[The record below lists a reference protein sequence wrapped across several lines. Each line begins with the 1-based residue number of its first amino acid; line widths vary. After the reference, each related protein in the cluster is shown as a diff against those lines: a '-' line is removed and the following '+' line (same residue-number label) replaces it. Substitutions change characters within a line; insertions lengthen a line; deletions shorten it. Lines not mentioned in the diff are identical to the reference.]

1 MSVPSH
7 PRFNYIAFAS
17 FVIAFAAS
25 FLFLIL
31 VKALYPQ
38 ITLYHYLNTDF
49 YILLGTT
56 LFSGFATLKYFFH
69 PKITKKQVINN
80 RIYVAAILNLG
91 ILLALKWG
99 VFQEAT
105 FYGPWFLCWF
115 VVLTA
120 LQNIFFVYLYYAFA
134 RLRIVGSDVLEDI
147 EEHRKE
153 AQRNY
158 SPVSQ
163 TKSEIVENFIGKRIF
178 TWIGRHVDIENSKT
192 TICSTYTSLNI
203 ELLPRY
209 SADVIINLRKVN
221 DIRRFN
227 LFFEYVN
234 GKLPQNGTFIG
245 LAETIECRNSQIL
258 KKTFFPLNRLLLAF
272 DFIVNRILPKVKLT
286 QELYFFYTKGENR
299 AISKAE
305 VLGRLYSCGFELID
319 STVINNCFLF
329 YVRKVKIPIY
339 DNNPTY
345 GPFVA
350 LRRIG
355 KDKKIVQIYKLRT
368 MYPYSEYIQKYVY
381 DLQGTSNGDKAENDF
396 RITGWGHFFRK
407 FWLDELPM
415 LINLMKGDVKIVG
428 VRPLSKTKFDTYPSE
443 LQEKRT
449 RTRPGLIPPFYADMP
464 KTQDELFSS
473 EDRYLDAYF
482 QSPVKTDI
490 RYFFK
495 AFYNIVIKKAR
506 SK

>member
-31 VKALYPQ
+31 VKALYPR
-38 ITLYHYLNTDF
+38 ITLFHYLNTDF

-69 PKITKKQVINN
+69 PKITKKQVVNN
-80 RIYVAAILNLG
+80 RIYVAAILNLS

-99 VFQEAT
+99 MFQEAT
-105 FYGPWFLCWF
+105 FYGPWFLWWF

-120 LQNIFFVYLYYAFA
+120 FQDVFFVYLYYAFV
-134 RLRIVGSDVLEDI
+134 RSRTVDSDVSEDI
-147 EEHRKE
+147 EEHRKD

-158 SPVSQ
+158 NPVSQ

-178 TWIGRHVDIENSKT
+178 TWIDRHVDIENSKT
-192 TICSTYTSLNI
+192 AIYSTCTSLNI

-209 SADVIINLRKVN
+209 SADVIINFRKVN

-234 GKLPQNGTFIG
+234 EKLPQDGTYIG
-245 LAETIECRNSQIL
+245 LAKTVECRNSEIL
-258 KKTFFPLNRLLLAF
+258 KKAFFPFNYILWFF
-272 DFIVNRILPKVKLT
+272 DFIVNRIFPKIKLT
-286 QELYFFYTKGENR
+286 QDLYFSYTEGENR

-305 VLGRLYSCGFELID
+305 VLGRLYSCGFELLD
-319 STVINNCFLF
+319 STVINNYFVFC
-329 YVRKVKIPIY
+329 VRKVKNPIY

-350 LRRIG
+350 LRRVG
-355 KDKKIVQIYKLRT
+355 KDGKIVRIYKLRT

-381 DLQGTSNGDKAENDF
+381 DQQGTSNGDKAENDF
-396 RITGWGHFFRK
+396 RIAGWGHFFRK

-415 LINLMKGDVKIVG
+415 FINLIKGDVKIVG
-428 VRPLSKTKFDTYPSE
+428 VRPLSKTKFDTYPTD
-443 LQEKRT
+443 LQKKRT

-464 KTQDELFSS
+464 KTQEELFSS

-482 QSPVKTDI
+482 QSPFKTDV

-495 AFYNIVIKKAR
+495 ALYNIVIKRAR